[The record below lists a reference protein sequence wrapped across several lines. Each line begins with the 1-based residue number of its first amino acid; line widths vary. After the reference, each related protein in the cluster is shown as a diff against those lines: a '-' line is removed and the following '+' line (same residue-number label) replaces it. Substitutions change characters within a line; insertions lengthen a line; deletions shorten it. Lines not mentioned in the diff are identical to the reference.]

1 MLSAIVTAGGIPQP
15 GEPLYPLTQGKPK
28 ALLEI
33 AGKPMIQWILDALD
47 NAQEIDRVVLVG
59 LKKENGFTSQKLS
72 ACIDNQEDML
82 ANIRAGVIK
91 VRELNPQMH
100 HVVIVSSDIPA
111 LSGEMVDWL
120 VRTTMKSDEDV
131 YYTVIAREVME
142 KKYPE
147 SKRSYTRLKDIEVCG
162 GDINVIRTMTATSND
177 KMWKKI
183 IDSRK
188 NVFKQAALVGYD
200 TLLLLLL
207 RMITLEQAVKI
218 VAPRLDVTGR
228 AILSPYAEMGM
239 DIDKPHQFAIVEADL
254 RARQTMGD
262 TGEIPA

>member
-1 MLSAIVTAGGIPQP
+1 
-15 GEPLYPLTQGKPK
+15 
-28 ALLEI
+28 
-33 AGKPMIQWILDALD
+33 
-47 NAQEIDRVVLVG
+47 
-59 LKKENGFTSQKLS
+59 
-72 ACIDNQEDML
+72 ML

-91 VRELNPQMH
+91 VREIDPNTH
-100 HVVIVSSDIPA
+100 HVVVVSSDIPA
-111 LSGEMVDWL
+111 LTGEMVDWL
-120 VRTTMKSDEDV
+120 VRETMQTDEDV

-162 GDINVIRTMTATSND
+162 GDINVIRAMTATSND

-200 TLLLLLL
+200 TLFLLLL
-207 RMITLEQAVKI
+207 RMITLEQAVKM

-254 RARQTMGD
+254 RARQQMVV
-262 TGEIPA
+262 

>member
-1 MLSAIVTAGGIPQP
+1 MLSAIITAGGIPQQ

-47 NAQEIDRVVLVG
+47 DAREINQVVLVG
-59 LKKENGFTSQKLS
+59 LQNRNEFSSRKLA

-91 VRELNPQMH
+91 VREIDPNTH
-100 HVVIVSSDIPA
+100 HVVVVSSDIPA
-111 LSGEMVDWL
+111 LTGEMVDWL
-120 VRTTMKSDEDV
+120 VRETMQTDEDV

-162 GDINVIRTMTATSND
+162 GDINVIRAMTATSND

-200 TLLLLLL
+200 TLFLLLL
-207 RMITLEQAVKI
+207 RMITLEQAVKM

-254 RARQTMGD
+254 RARQQMVV
-262 TGEIPA
+262 